1 MNSSQK
7 KSRVAKFLFKKSLKN
22 GKVNS
27 LMVRHILK
35 IVGNLKPPGSIV
47 ILKNYK
53 RLIKEKI
60 AKEEVIIEL
69 PKKPANSK
77 VFEQQ
82 LLKMTK
88 AKKIIYKLNPKIVF
102 GAKIIH
108 GDWIYNTTL
117 QAKLE
122 QLTINY

>member
-1 MNSSQK
+1 MNSSKK
-7 KSRVAKFLFKKSLKN
+7 KSQVAKFLFKKSLKN
-22 GKVNS
+22 GNVDP
-27 LMVRHILK
+27 LRVHHILK
-35 IVGNLKPPGSIV
+35 IVGNLKPPESVV

-60 AKEEVIIEL
+60 AKEEVIIEI

-102 GAKIIH
+102 GAKITH
-108 GDWIYNTTL
+108 GDWIYDTTL
-117 QAKLE
+117 QTKLE
-122 QLTINY
+122 QLTIR